1 MVLCSSLR
9 TNLKFTTFFLWGLFL
24 KCLQS
29 LPTHSAINIL
39 FFSLSFSK
47 LSKRLSEQTLISE
60 YLSISQEVHLL
71 LTLTSF
77 PVNRKNTHQTDV
89 ETSKRKKSISERSL
103 VFPYWTLS
111 FPHVHSAFTPG
122 EHLRPSHDLL
132 CYRCSQMRQAWA
144 SSVKYFCKDWC
155 NISSD
160 VLPKWKKWLLGMKAC
175 SQPEAE
181 VCSYLDNLRKWLF
194 SPLFFADHSVFG

>member
-1 MVLCSSLR
+1 MFYLVMVLCSSLS

-24 KCLQS
+24 KCLRS

-39 FFSLSFSK
+39 FFSLSFLK

-89 ETSKRKKSISERSL
+89 ETSKRKKIHLRMFSSVSL
-103 VFPYWTLS
+103 LETQLSSRAQCIYTWRAFKILSWLTLLSLLSDAASLS
-111 FPHVHSAFTPG
+111 F
-122 EHLRPSHDLL
+122 L
-132 CYRCSQMRQAWA
+132 C
-144 SSVKYFCKDWC
+144 
-155 NISSD
+155 
-160 VLPKWKKWLLGMKAC
+160 
-175 SQPEAE
+175 
-181 VCSYLDNLRKWLF
+181 
-194 SPLFFADHSVFG
+194 

>member
-1 MVLCSSLR
+1 MVLCSSLS

-24 KCLQS
+24 KCLRS

-39 FFSLSFSK
+39 FFSLSFLK

-77 PVNRKNTHQTDV
+77 PDV
-89 ETSKRKKSISERSL
+89 ETSKRKKSISECSL
-103 VFPYWTLS
+103 VFPYWRLS

-181 VCSYLDNLRKWLF
+181 VCSYLDNLRKWF
-194 SPLFFADHSVFG
+194 FFPLCFADHSVFG

>member
-60 YLSISQEVHLL
+60 YLSIAQEVHLL

-77 PVNRKNTHQTDV
+77 PDV
-89 ETSKRKKSISERSL
+89 ETSKRKKIHLRTFSSVSL
-103 VFPYWTLS
+103 LETQLSSRAQCIYTWRAFKTLS
-111 FPHVHSAFTPG
+111 WLT
-122 EHLRPSHDLL
+122 LL
-132 CYRCSQMRQAWA
+132 SLLSDAA
-144 SSVKYFCKDWC
+144 SLSSSVKYFCKDWC